1 MERPAVDQAAAAEFL
16 ATRFGNG
23 VGNVVAAPRQGAWS
37 RAFFFRHDGRDLVI
51 RFAEQAWN
59 FEKDRMY
66 AVHSSPDLPIPRVL
80 EIGEA
85 NGSAYAISE
94 RVYGDILEELDVDR
108 MLRTLPSLFGALDA
122 MRGIDLSSTTGFGP
136 QLPDGN
142 GECPTWRAYLLA
154 VGDDQPTLVA
164 NPVRGWRAQLDRR
177 PHVARTFDRTLD
189 ELASLVEACP
199 EIRHLLH
206 SDLLYGNVLVAGD
219 RVSGVFDWGCALYG
233 DFLYDLAWLTFW
245 APFYP
250 GLDAAGVGRA
260 ARRHYDEIGL
270 AVPNLA
276 ARLRCY
282 EVHIGLAHL
291 AYHSF
296 TQEWDHL
303 EWTERRT
310 LEVLTAEP
318 LS

>member
-1 MERPAVDQAAAAEFL
+1 VKRPAVDFEAAVSFL
-16 ATRFGNG
+16 TQHLGNS
-23 VGNVVAAPRQGAWS
+23 VEHVTAAPRQGAWS
-37 RAFFFRHDGRDLVI
+37 HAFFFRHDGRDLVI

-59 FEKDRMY
+59 FEKDRMF
-66 AVHSSPDLPIPRVL
+66 AVHSSPDLPIPQVL

-85 NGSAYAISE
+85 FGGAYAISE
-94 RVYGDILEELDVDR
+94 RMYGDILEELDVDR
-108 MLRTLPSLFGALDA
+108 MRRTLPSLFGALDA
-122 MRGIDLSSTTGFGP
+122 MRRIDLSSTRGFGP

-142 GECPTWRAYLLA
+142 GEHATWRGYLLT
-154 VGDDQPTLVA
+154 VGDDQPTLAA

-177 PHVARTFDRTLD
+177 PDVARTFDRTLA

-206 SDLLYGNVLVAGD
+206 SDLLYGNVLVEGD

-233 DFLYDLAWLTFW
+233 DFVYDLAWLTFW
-245 APFYP
+245 APWYP

-270 AVPNLA
+270 AVPDLA

-282 EVHIGLAHL
+282 EVHIGLSHL
-291 AYHSF
+291 AFHSF

-310 LEVLTAEP
+310 RQILESEIA
-318 LS
+318 

>member
-1 MERPAVDQAAAAEFL
+1 VERPAVDQAAAAEFL
-16 ATRFGNG
+16 DTRFGGG
-23 VGNVVAAPRQGAWS
+23 VSAVVAAPRQGAWS
-37 RAFFFRHDGRDLVI
+37 RAYFFRHDHGDYVV
-51 RFAEQAWN
+51 RFAQRPDN
-59 FEKDRMY
+59 FEKDRRY
-66 AVHSSPDLPIPRVL
+66 AVHSSPDLPIPQVL

-142 GECPTWRAYLLA
+142 GEFTTWREYLLA
-154 VGDDQPTLVA
+154 VGDDQPTLAA
-164 NPVRGWRAQLDRR
+164 NPVRGWRAQLDGR

-189 ELASLVEACP
+189 ELASLVGECP

-245 APFYP
+245 APWHS

-260 ARRHYDEIGL
+260 ALRHYDEIGL
-270 AVPNLA
+270 PVPNLA

-303 EWTERRT
+303 GWTERRT